1 MDYRAPMSK
10 PKVLLPLANGFEEI
24 EAVTII
30 DVLRRGEIEV
40 TVADLGE
47 SSAPRAALGAHG
59 IEITTDASLDQLD
72 PASFDAIALAGGMPG
87 ATNLR
92 DDPRVIAALHVM
104 ERKNR
109 WTAAVCA
116 APIVLAQAG
125 LLEGQRATSY
135 PAFQDQ
141 LGNATVVSD
150 QRVVISGRV
159 ITSLGPGTSLDFA
172 LCLVA
177 VLRSAALAEEIAE
190 AMLAGDLAG
199 RVTAIKSL

>member
-1 MDYRAPMSK
+1 M
-10 PKVLLPLANGFEEI
+10 
-24 EAVTII
+24 
-30 DVLRRGEIEV
+30 
-40 TVADLGE
+40 
-47 SSAPRAALGAHG
+47 
-59 IEITTDASLDQLD
+59 
-72 PASFDAIALAGGMPG
+72 
-87 ATNLR
+87 
-92 DDPRVIAALHVM
+92 
-104 ERKNR
+104 
-109 WTAAVCA
+109 TAAVCA

-177 VLRSAALAEEIAE
+177 VLQSAALAEEIAE